1 MVAHL
6 VRLKLTLLRNGLRR
20 SVWKV
25 VALLLSVLYALFLLG
40 LAVVGLVALG
50 AHDDAELTRTVVV
63 LGGALLVAGWWLLP
77 LVAFGVDS
85 TLDPERFQLFAIRR
99 RHLLTGLTLAGLVG
113 VPGAAT
119 LVLGGASALAWWRD
133 PGAVVAGVVGGALGV
148 AVCVVGSRAITTM
161 LAPLVGGRRFRE
173 VAAVLAIVPLMLIGP
188 ILLGATAGLS
198 AVADALPTVGVVVGW
213 TPLGAPWALAADVQA
228 GAWLAALGKV
238 AVAGATL
245 AVLVGVWDRALSA
258 ALVRSPGGAGHVAR
272 SEGLGFFARF
282 PATPTGAVAARSLTY
297 WLRDPRYAAAV
308 AVVPVMVLLLWFMG
322 RGGGIVLGAGVVVAF
337 VMGWS
342 LSADISYDDTAFW
355 THVAAPVDGR
365 VDRGGRAIAGMV
377 VGGVV
382 VLATDVLVLG
392 VSGRWDATAPV
403 LGMSLGVLAVGV
415 GASSIYSAR
424 VVYPVPKPGDNP
436 FSTPQGSSLA
446 VMLTQSLGM
455 LLLLAVCLPTVGLG
469 IAAVVT
475 GHGLLQVLTLVVGL
489 GSGAAALVVGV
500 RVGGGLYDRR
510 APELLQTI
518 RSFA

>member
-50 AHDDAELTRTVVV
+50 AHDDPALSRTVVV
-63 LGGALLVAGWWLLP
+63 LAGALLVAGWWLLP

-119 LVLGGASALAWWRD
+119 LVLGGASALAWWRE
-133 PGAVVAGVVGGALGV
+133 PAALLAGLVGGALGV
-148 AVCVVGSRAITTM
+148 AACVIGSRAFTTM

-173 VAAVLAIVPLMLIGP
+173 VLAIVPLMLLGP
-188 ILLGATAGLS
+188 LLLGATAGLQ
-198 AVADALPTVGVVVGW
+198 AVADALPEVGVVVGW
-213 TPLGAPWALAADVQA
+213 TPLGAPWALAADVQD
-228 GAWLAALGKV
+228 GAWLAALGKL
-238 AVAGATL
+238 AVSGATL

-308 AVVPVMVLLLWFMG
+308 AVVPVMVLLLWFVG
-322 RGGGIVLGAGVVVAF
+322 RGGGLLLGAGVVVAF

-365 VDRGGRAIAGMV
+365 VDRAGRALAGMV
-377 VGGVV
+377 VGGAV
-382 VLATDVLVLG
+382 VLATDLLVLG
-392 VSGRWDATAPV
+392 VSGRWDATVPV

-424 VVYPVPKPGDNP
+424 LVYPVPKPGDNP

-455 LLLLAVCLPTVGLG
+455 LLLLVVCLPAVGLG

-475 GHGLLQVLTLVVGL
+475 GHPLLQVLTLLVGL